1 MKSSNA
7 YDATRNVQVQAEID
21 VVNAGWTKDGKNNGL
36 VESIG
41 LMVYE
46 GTESL
51 RYVDNYAHGTT
62 QWEGFPITVDV
73 TSSDIMLGCK
83 GSARSGDIMTLAGE
97 AVTQDLRGVM
107 VWYCSVVGGLTYE
120 ESFDCSGSEES
131 MDAFI
136 QAMKH
141 LNGASR

>member
-1 MKSSNA
+1 
-7 YDATRNVQVQAEID
+7 
-21 VVNAGWTKDGKNNGL
+21 
-36 VESIG
+36 
-41 LMVYE
+41 MVYE

-141 LNGASR
+141 LNGASRLLSEVA